1 MSFATKGS
9 KLLPKDVQKIKI
21 DLRIEK
27 ELDLASSRSKYVV
40 ERSGLAWALDLVKRK
55 LADWDM
61 TWKLAKFDE
70 CLRTGNLTLMTHLL

>member
-40 ERSGLAWALDLVKRK
+40 ERSGRAWARDLVRRK

-61 TWKLAKFDE
+61 TWKMAKFM
-70 CLRTGNLTLMTHLL
+70 NF